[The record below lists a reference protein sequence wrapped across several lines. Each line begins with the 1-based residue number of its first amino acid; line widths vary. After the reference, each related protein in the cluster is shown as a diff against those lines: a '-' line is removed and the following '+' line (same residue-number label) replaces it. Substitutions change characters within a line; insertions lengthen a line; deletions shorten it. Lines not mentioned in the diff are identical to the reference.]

1 MELVLRRCSAEAVAD
16 RGWVNKETERTG
28 SMRRLKKFFA
38 LGLAA
43 LMMTAGAFTCLA
55 AGTGSI
61 TVKPDRNSTED
72 SKHTYGIYK
81 VFDGNG
87 DGKGNMAFRLVD
99 GKTEAPEGFSV
110 DSAGNV
116 TYTGKG
122 TDGELTKEDIDAL
135 REYVAGDTAVA
146 TGSSAGKESA
156 VAEGLENGYYFISST
171 YGAAVMLT
179 NANPDAT
186 VGDKNKAPEM
196 KKTIAGGME
205 NMDEAGKNALAQIG
219 TKVSYQAEIT
229 TGNGMEGYVYHDHM
243 ENLDFN
249 NDVVVKVDDK
259 EVDASNY
266 TVKSGAEAAE
276 GDTFTVEFK
285 KEFIDSLEQE
295 TVILILYSANVAT
308 TATKLD
314 PANNTAYL
322 EYSDPHDTYATPK
335 ETTRVYTASFTIIKY
350 GVDNTQAETAA
361 EGRTEKAEETPLQ
374 GAGFVISRETD
385 GKQQYYK
392 LADGAVTWVDKPEDA
407 DEHISDEDGSV
418 QTFSGLEDGKYT
430 VTETTVPRGYK
441 KMADYNFTIEVKD
454 YENDEYEIE
463 AKFVNEKGAR
473 LPASG
478 GAGTTMYYMTGL
490 LAVAGAVMLLMMKR
504 RTEVR

>member
-1 MELVLRRCSAEAVAD
+1 MALVLLLILVI
-16 RGWVNKETERTG
+16 TEVG
-28 SMRRLKKFFA
+28 FA
-38 LGLAA
+38 
-43 LMMTAGAFTCLA
+43 AFEC
-55 AGTGSI
+55 
-61 TVKPDRNSTED
+61 
-72 SKHTYGIYK
+72 
-81 VFDGNG
+81 
-87 DGKGNMAFRLVD
+87 
-99 GKTEAPEGFSV
+99 
-110 DSAGNV
+110 
-116 TYTGKG
+116 
-122 TDGELTKEDIDAL
+122 TD
-135 REYVAGDTAVA
+135 
-146 TGSSAGKESA
+146 
-156 VAEGLENGYYFISST
+156 
-171 YGAAVMLT
+171 
-179 NANPDAT
+179 
-186 VGDKNKAPEM
+186 PEM

-350 GVDNTQAETAA
+350 GVDNTQAETVA

-478 GAGTTMYYMTGL
+478 GTGTTLYYTAGL
-490 LAVAGAVMLLMMKR
+490 LAAAGAVMLLAMKR
-504 RTEVR
+504 RAEVR